1 MGARHGIRAALLAG
15 VVLSGP
21 ALADDLADAQR
32 AYAAGDYAT
41 AAITYH
47 GLAQAGNAAAQY
59 NLGLIYLRGRGLPQ
73 SFENALFWG
82 WKAKLSGLS
91 DADSLLL
98 TLKDLTAED
107 VIRRTADRLLES
119 YMIEIDAGEP
129 AAMVA
134 YARVLVDLHPKPDME
149 TAFVWL
155 SIAAALGA
163 DGAERRRDIVLSQIE
178 EAKRAAAQQK
188 TTDEMTAWC
197 ERTSASVPVCA
208 LLF

>member
-1 MGARHGIRAALLAG
+1 M
-15 VVLSGP
+15 
-21 ALADDLADAQR
+21 
-32 AYAAGDYAT
+32 
-41 AAITYH
+41 
-47 GLAQAGNAAAQY
+47 
-59 NLGLIYLRGRGLPQ
+59 
-73 SFENALFWG
+73 FWG

-197 ERTSASVPVCA
+197 ERTCASFPVCA